1 MHQQKPDQ
9 EAELGDG
16 IVRVVDRLQGG
27 CTQSELRGSSAAPPS
42 DVAPASDELAA
53 WFGELA

>member
-16 IVRVVDRLQGG
+16 IVRVVDSLQDG
-27 CTQSELRGSSAAPPS
+27 CTQSKLYDSIAAPPS
-42 DVAPASDELAA
+42 DVERHSNELAA
-53 WFGELA
+53 RYEKLA